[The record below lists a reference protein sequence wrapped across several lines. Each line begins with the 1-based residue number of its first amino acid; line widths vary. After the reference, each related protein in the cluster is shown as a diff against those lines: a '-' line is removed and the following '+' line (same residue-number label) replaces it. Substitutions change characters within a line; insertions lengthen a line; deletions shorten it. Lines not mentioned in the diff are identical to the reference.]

1 MKWLIYNIVFSF
13 AYLLLLPWFLR
24 RMWRRGGYR
33 KGFFERIGR
42 FPKDLRA
49 KLGARR
55 RVWMHAVSV
64 GEVFVAMRVARELR
78 ERRPGLAFVFSVTT
92 STGRAMAE
100 KLMEKDDVLLYFPV
114 DTPWVVRRV
123 LNAVRPLA
131 LVLIETEIWPN
142 LIRAMS
148 ARRIPV
154 VMVNGRIS
162 DRSYRGFKK
171 LRFFVR
177 DVFSLFD
184 LVCVQ
189 GRDDS
194 NRMIELGARPER
206 VHVMG
211 TAKYDD
217 AAAAA
222 AGVLPPADVLRS
234 AGFPGDALLLV
245 GGSTWPGEETVLLDL
260 YRRLRAAHPKL
271 RLVLVPRHFERAA
284 EVAAEIQ
291 RAGLRFVRRSM
302 LNGCASA
309 PEPAEALLVDTTG
322 ELKRFYAAADIV
334 FVGKSLTRHG
344 GQNLIEPAALGKPV
358 IVGPNMENF
367 RPVMADFLAAG
378 AVLQVRDAAALGAA
392 VERLLG
398 DPAARAEYA
407 RLGRNLVR
415 DRAGV
420 VKATVNLV
428 AEYCPELFA
437 RS

>member
-123 LNAVRPLA
+123 LSAVRPLA

-171 LRFFVR
+171 LRYFVR

-194 NRMIELGARPER
+194 SRIIELGARPER

-211 TAKYDD
+211 TAKYDE
-217 AAAAA
+217 AAA
-222 AGVLPPADVLRS
+222 AGAVLPPTDVLRS
-234 AGFPGDALLLV
+234 AGFPVDAILLV

-260 YRRLRAAHPKL
+260 YCRLQAAHPRL
-271 RLVLVPRHFERAA
+271 RLVLVPRHAERAA
-284 EVAAEIQ
+284 EVAAEIEK
-291 RAGLRFVRRSM
+291 AGLRGVRRS
-302 LNGCASA
+302 LLGGAAGA
-309 PEPAEALLVDTTG
+309 PAPAEVLLVDTTG
-322 ELKRFYAAADIV
+322 ELKSFYAAADIV
-334 FVGKSLTRHG
+334 FVGKSLTQHG
-344 GQNLIEPAALGKPV
+344 GQNIIEPAALGKPV

-378 AVLQVRDAAALGAA
+378 AVLQVPDAAALGAA

-398 DPAARAEYA
+398 DPSARAEYA
-407 RLGRNLVR
+407 RIGRDLVR
-415 DRAGV
+415 GKAGV
-420 VKATVNLV
+420 VKATVSLI
-428 AEYCPELFA
+428 AETCPALFA
-437 RS
+437 RH